1 MKLSELLKGECG
13 KIISIS
19 SDSVLKA
26 RFSSFG
32 ITRGATIYVLE
43 YTIAKNTMEVK
54 INNTKIAL
62 RLTEAKFIE
71 IEKIKCKI

>member
-1 MKLSELLKGECG
+1 MNLSDLQKGECG
-13 KIISIS
+13 KIVSIS
-19 SDSVLKA
+19 SDSVLKS

-71 IEKIKCKI
+71 IEQTECKI

>member
-1 MKLSELLKGECG
+1 MKLSDLQKGECG
-13 KIISIS
+13 KIIAIS

-26 RFSSFG
+26 RFGSFG

-62 RLTEAKFIE
+62 RLSEANYIE
-71 IEKIKCKI
+71 IEKIECKI